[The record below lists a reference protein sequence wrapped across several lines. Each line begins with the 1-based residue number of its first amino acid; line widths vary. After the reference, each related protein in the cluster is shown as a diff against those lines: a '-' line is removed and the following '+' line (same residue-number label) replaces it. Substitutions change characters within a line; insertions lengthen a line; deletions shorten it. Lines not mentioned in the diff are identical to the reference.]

1 MALSTLSVF
10 AIIRL
15 YLKHLR
21 RDFPLAER
29 RPLLSMLRLRKKGL
43 YQVFGLVENGKL
55 VGYGATAG
63 QENEPLL
70 LDYLAVC
77 QGERGKGVGSRM
89 LSLLCGQMK
98 NMLLA
103 EVESPLITDD
113 PNEPQMR
120 WRRIRFYER
129 NGFYLNRYPYRM
141 PCLRGNGPSL
151 PLLLM
156 SRPAPLTDGQARQ
169 AARRLY
175 REVYAGKPAPELP

>member
-15 YLKHLR
+15 YLRHLR
-21 RDFPLAER
+21 GDFPLAER

-103 EVESPLITDD
+103 EVESPLITAD

-129 NGFYLNRYPYRM
+129 NGFSDTGIRCRLFGVDYWILAFQPTKDPVRDLEKIYRQLF
-141 PCLRGNGPSL
+141 PPLVFEKQIQILPPSDK
-151 PLLLM
+151 
-156 SRPAPLTDGQARQ
+156 A
-169 AARRLY
+169 
-175 REVYAGKPAPELP
+175 